1 MIGNLSKVDQRLKT
15 YFAVPDK
22 RFEVKSGLSPQ
33 EEAVKQR
40 VRQYWAD
47 DSISNIKKLE
57 GLNLDLSGFDPRKT
71 SNKQLRDIAAIL
83 AEVGI
88 IDGDLVGVVSGI
100 DVQFDSQGKEVNMTQ
115 QVNAYQFFEKELG
128 VLRDVIAEGNEFAKG
143 ALVELKTAIS
153 VVMALEE
160 YAKSPR
166 ERSLINIKA

>member
-15 YFAVPDK
+15 YVFIPDK

-47 DSISNIKKLE
+47 DSISNVKKLE

-83 AEVGI
+83 AELGM

-100 DVQFDSQGKEVNMTQ
+100 DVQFDSQGKEINMTQ
-115 QVNAYQFFEKELG
+115 QVDAYQFFDKELG
-128 VLRDVIAEGNEFAKG
+128 VLRDVIREGNEFAKG
-143 ALVELKTAIS
+143 ALVELKAAIS

-166 ERSLINIKA
+166 KRSLVNIKA